1 MKKEKELLRKQLQ
14 LLAEQSEGA
23 TDMEL
28 AELSIAMCKVHKE
41 LNHHALTSISL
52 FSVVGLDLLVSIIV
66 LIENF
71 LGG

>member
-14 LLAEQSEGA
+14 LLAEQSRGA

-28 AELSIAMCKVHKE
+28 VELSIAMCKVYKE
-41 LNHHALTSISL
+41 LNHHALTSIPL
-52 FSVVGLDLLVSIIV
+52 FFVMGLDLLISIIV

>member
-14 LLAEQSEGA
+14 LLAEQSKGA
-23 TDMEL
+23 TDREL
-28 AELSIAMCKVHKE
+28 AELSIAMCKAYKE
-41 LNHHALTSISL
+41 LNHYALTRIPL
-52 FSVVGLDLLVSIIV
+52 FFVMGLDLLISIIV